1 MDEEFKW
8 ALEAVEKEYI
18 SAKKKF
24 GHYNSLHEAGGVI
37 KEEYDE
43 LWEAIREWKGE
54 YDHEIRDKVRK
65 EAIQLAMVSA
75 ALAAEANNLV

>member
-1 MDEEFKW
+1 MNDNFKW
-8 ALEAVEKEYI
+8 ALSAVEAEYVE
-18 SAKKKF
+18 AKQQF

-54 YDHEIRDKVRK
+54 YDPQIRDKVRR
-65 EAIQLAMVSA
+65 EAIQLAMTA
-75 ALAAEANNLV
+75 TALAAEANNLV